1 MFKAGKKG
9 KFHLSKK
16 VSIAVLIII
25 VIIFALV
32 LGIDIPQKENNAQD
46 VYSLSEDNK
55 LIVYTAHKPE
65 IYEPIL
71 QEFEEETGIWVEVV
85 SGGTSQML
93 ELIASENGN
102 SGADIMFGGGVDSLD
117 SYSSYFEPYVS
128 KYASNLDTSY
138 ASANNA
144 YTVFS
149 SLPTVF
155 IYNTKL
161 INYNERPKSW
171 SMLLSGTYKGE
182 IAFADPC
189 TSGSSYTAM
198 MTMLQVLTDS
208 GESSS
213 GSEDASSLAYNDLSE
228 DELLDLF
235 MDNLQGD
242 VLDSST
248 DVVTEVIAGR
258 KTIGIT
264 TEEVARKNI
273 AKGASIEM
281 IYPEDGTAALPDGC
295 AIVKGARHLEN
306 AKAFIDFVSG
316 RQVQSYLSEYQ
327 FRRSVRTDLDTST
340 SINVIIYDIDKA
352 TAGRADILDKW
363 NKLRDS
369 FEGGH

>member
-1 MFKAGKKG
+1 MKKG

-16 VSIAVLIII
+16 VSVAILIII
-25 VIIFALV
+25 ALIFALI
-32 LGIDIPQKENNAQD
+32 LGIDIPQKADKADN
-46 VYSLSEDNK
+46 VYSLSEENK

-65 IYEPIL
+65 IYEPII

-93 ELIASENGN
+93 ELIASEDDGKK
-102 SGADIMFGGGVDSLD
+102 ADIMFGGGVDSLD

-128 KYASNLDTSY
+128 KNASNLDTSY
-138 ASANNA
+138 ASATNS

-161 INYNERPKSW
+161 INYNERPQSW
-171 SMLLSGTYKGE
+171 AMLLSGSYKGE

-198 MTMLQVLTDS
+198 MTMLQVITLD
-208 GESSS
+208 
-213 GSEDASSLAYNDLSE
+213 DKNDDDTLS
-228 DELLDLF
+228 LF
-235 MDNLQGD
+235 MDNLGGD

-258 KTIGIT
+258 KTVGIT

-273 AKGASIEM
+273 ANGASIEM

-295 AIVKGARHLEN
+295 AIVKGAAHLDN

-316 RQVQSYLSEYQ
+316 RQVQLYLSEYR
-327 FRRSVRTDLDTST
+327 FRRSVRTDTNSSSD
-340 SINVIIYDIDKA
+340 INVIIYDIDKA
-352 TAGRADILDKW
+352 TANRSDILDKW
-363 NKLRDS
+363 NTLRDS
-369 FEGGH
+369 FEGGN